1 MFDVDLLVLVYAKEL
16 AESGISSYSYSYYSF
31 YLFYYFSYIYN
42 SSNKLTL

>member
-16 AESGISSYSYSYYSF
+16 AESGTSSYSYSSYI
-31 YLFYYFSYIYN
+31 FYYFSYTYN

>member
-16 AESGISSYSYSYYSF
+16 AESGTSSYSYSYSSYI
-31 YLFYYFSYIYN
+31 FYYFSYTYN